1 MNESRHPPAGSDS
14 SDGQSPPASDRELDL
29 RGLNCP
35 LPILKTKKA
44 LSEMDDG
51 EVLHATTTDPMSVI
65 DFTVFCEKSGHMLEH
80 TVEHKTGSEQEF
92 EFFIRRGV

>member
-1 MNESRHPPAGSDS
+1 MTESRQPT
-14 SDGQSPPASDRELDL
+14 SDRELDL

-35 LPILKTKKA
+35 LPVLKTKKA
-44 LSEMDDG
+44 LSEMVDG

-65 DFTVFCEKSGHMLEH
+65 DFTVFCEKSGHTLEH
-80 TVEHKTGSEQEF
+80 KIEGDEEF